1 MKVIV
6 GDIGG
11 THTRLAIADVG
22 IGTVVRL
29 SPVSRFL
36 NHEIDGLD
44 TLLHDYLSKQA
55 RAMPVCL
62 AVAGP
67 TEGQHVTLTNLN
79 WKIDA
84 HALSHKLGI
93 QIRLINDFAAV
104 GWGSNALNTADVHT
118 LQAGQP
124 NPEAPRVVLGAGTGL
139 GVAVC
144 VCHNG
149 RYQPL
154 PGEGGHIAL
163 APVDAE
169 QDALLAYLRSEYG
182 RVSAE
187 RVLSGP
193 GISALYRFECGR
205 LNQTPAHDDPAQITT
220 CALEESDVA
229 AVTAVRLFARIYGQ
243 VAGDLA
249 LVAGARG
256 GVYLAGGIAPQLLPL
271 LQKEIAAQFV
281 AKGRFSEWMRKI
293 PLQIVL
299 DPAIGLKGAAL
310 AATANTQG

>member
-1 MKVIV
+1 MKRVV

-11 THTRLAIADVG
+11 THTRLAVADIG

-29 SPVSRFL
+29 GEVHRFI
-36 NHEIDGLD
+36 NREVKGLD
-44 TLLHDYLSKQA
+44 SLLHDFLADQP
-55 RAMPVCL
+55 RAIPVCL

-67 TEGQHVTLTNLN
+67 TDGQHVVLTNLG
-79 WKIDA
+79 WEIDA
-84 HALSHKLGI
+84 RELSRELGI

-104 GWGSNALNTADVHT
+104 GWGTNALAADDIHT
-118 LQAGQP
+118 LQAGAAK
-124 NPEAPRVVLGAGTGL
+124 PEAPRVVLGAGTGL

-144 VCHNG
+144 VCRNG

-154 PGEGGHIAL
+154 AGEGGHIAL

-169 QDALLAYLRSEYG
+169 QDALLAFLRNEHG

-193 GISALYRFECGR
+193 GLAALYRFECAR
-205 LNQTPAHDDPAQITT
+205 NNQTPAHSEPALIAT
-220 CALEESDVA
+220 CALDGSDAA
-229 AVTAVRLFARIYGQ
+229 AVAAVRLFARIYGQ

-271 LQKEIAAQFV
+271 LQKEITAQFN
-281 AKGRFSEWMRKI
+281 AKGRFSEWMSKV
-293 PLQIVL
+293 PLHVVL
-299 DPAIGLKGAAL
+299 DPNIGLKGAAM
-310 AATANTQG
+310 AG